1 MNPTKLET
9 TEQIIGRYD
18 LQVAGIA
25 RGYKRTGEADAQLK
39 QEALGLVKDAD
50 VVLYYFGLDELSESE
65 GLDRVHMRI
74 PKVQVELLEEMAKI
88 NPNIV
93 GVMSAGASVEMPW
106 EGACKAILHGY
117 LNGQAGAGGMLDIL
131 TGKVNPSGKLN
142 ETYPLKYGDTPA
154 RRNFPSKERNS
165 EYREGIFVGYRY
177 YDTAGVRVRYPFGYG
192 LSYTTFV
199 YSDLRVNDGG
209 VTFKVTNTGNR
220 AGAEVAQLYV
230 GMKGGKVFRP
240 AKELKGFAKVFLK
253 AGESE
258 DVTISFDDKT
268 FRYWNVKTDAW
279 ETEGGAYQVMVGA
292 NVADIRLETEV
303 AVAGTVAECPYDE
316 VKLPSYY
323 KGTVQDVP
331 DEEFAKLLGGPVPNG
346 HWGGELGVN
355 DAICQMNHARSGLAR
370 LIYKIL
376 TNMKEKSEAKGKP
389 DLNILFI
396 YNMPFRG
403 IAKMTGGAVSMDMVR
418 GMVLVVNGHFFKGLG
433 KIISGYFANSKAN
446 KAYEAKLK

>member
-1 MNPTKLET
+1 M
-9 TEQIIGRYD
+9 
-18 LQVAGIA
+18 
-25 RGYKRTGEADAQLK
+25 
-39 QEALGLVKDAD
+39 
-50 VVLYYFGLDELSESE
+50 
-65 GLDRVHMRI
+65 
-74 PKVQVELLEEMAKI
+74 
-88 NPNIV
+88 
-93 GVMSAGASVEMPW
+93 
-106 EGACKAILHGY
+106 
-117 LNGQAGAGGMLDIL
+117 
-131 TGKVNPSGKLN
+131 
-142 ETYPLKYGDTPA
+142 
-154 RRNFPSKERNS
+154 
-165 EYREGIFVGYRY
+165 
-177 YDTAGVRVRYPFGYG
+177 
-192 LSYTTFV
+192 SYTTFV